1 MDALD
6 VIEAFA
12 VLGSHDAYDAHDLH
26 DERQS
31 GRTFT
36 MAITDDLRKTLSDPT
51 PLYFAAG
58 TADLA
63 LQQAK
68 KVPGLVEQLR
78 VEAPARFEAVRNTDP
93 KTVQEKAGARAKEA
107 TARAKEA
114 TARAKEA
121 QESLQSRVTDFIST
135 LDGDIKKLGSTLDA
149 DLKKLGESAQDFAL
163 RGVGVAAEYAVKA
176 RETYE
181 KVAEHG
187 EQAVRTW
194 RGEAAEEIEELAIAV
209 EPSAEPKTEP
219 KTDPVQ
225 VKETGAPKPAPA
237 AVTVPAPE
245 AKTSTVKKAPVR
257 KPVAKKT
264 TPPTK

>member
-1 MDALD
+1 
-6 VIEAFA
+6 
-12 VLGSHDAYDAHDLH
+12 
-26 DERQS
+26 
-31 GRTFT
+31 

-78 VEAPARFEAVRNTDP
+78 AEAPARFEAVRNTDP
-93 KTVQEKAGARAKEA
+93 KAVQEKAQARVKE
-107 TARAKEA
+107 TQARVKE
-114 TARAKEA
+114 T
-121 QESLQSRVTDFIST
+121 QESLQAKVTDFVAA

-187 EQAVRTW
+187 EQAVKTW
-194 RGEAAEEIEELAIAV
+194 RGDAAEGISSVAEDVEELAVAV
-209 EPSAEPKTEP
+209 EPKAEPAGP
-219 KTDPVQ
+219 A
-225 VKETGAPKPAPA
+225 GAKAEAKPATAESATASAKKTPA
-237 AVTVPAPE
+237 
-245 AKTSTVKKAPVR
+245 KKAPAR
-257 KPVAKKT
+257 KTTAKKT
-264 TPPTK
+264 TPPAK

>member
-1 MDALD
+1 
-6 VIEAFA
+6 
-12 VLGSHDAYDAHDLH
+12 
-26 DERQS
+26 
-31 GRTFT
+31 
-36 MAITDDLRKTLSDPT
+36 MAITDDLRKTFSDPT

-78 VEAPARFEAVRNTDP
+78 TEAPARIEAVRNTDP
-93 KTVQEKAGARAKEA
+93 KAVQEKA

-114 TARAKEA
+114 GVKAKEA
-121 QESLQSRVTDFIST
+121 QANLQSKVNDFIVS
-135 LDGDIKKLGSTLDA
+135 LDG

-187 EQAVRTW
+187 EQAVKTW
-194 RGEAAEEIEELAIAV
+194 RGDAADEIEDLAIAV
-209 EPSAEPKTEP
+209 EGKPEPVVVKDEEKKAEEPKAAETR
-219 KTDPVQ
+219 PV
-225 VKETGAPKPAPA
+225 A
-237 AVTVPAPE
+237 
-245 AKTSTVKKAPVR
+245 VKKAPAAKKTPAPR
-257 KPVAKKT
+257 KAATVKKT
-264 TPPTK
+264 TPPAK